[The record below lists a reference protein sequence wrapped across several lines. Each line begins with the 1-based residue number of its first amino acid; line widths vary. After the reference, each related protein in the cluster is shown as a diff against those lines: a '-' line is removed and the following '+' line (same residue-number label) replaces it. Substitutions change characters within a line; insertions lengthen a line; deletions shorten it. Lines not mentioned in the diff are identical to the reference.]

1 MIEFITEFLNSNI
14 TDIETALGEQ
24 KENVYAIITTTGFII
39 PLAYTCEMFV
49 RIITNM
55 FRGGK

>member
-1 MIEFITEFLNSNI
+1 MIDFITEFLNSNV
-14 TDIETALGEQ
+14 TDIETALGDQ
-24 KENVYAIITTTGFII
+24 KEIVYAIIATTGFII
-39 PLAYTCEMFV
+39 PLAYTCELFV